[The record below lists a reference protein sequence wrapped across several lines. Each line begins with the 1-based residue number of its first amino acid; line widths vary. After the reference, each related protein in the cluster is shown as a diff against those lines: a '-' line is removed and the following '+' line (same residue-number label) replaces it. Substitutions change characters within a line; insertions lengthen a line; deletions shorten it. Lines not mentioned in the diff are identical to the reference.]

1 MNHLCV
7 SSPWTPSWTRSMVD
21 YPVDYPQYLKMNFHQ
36 RSELILG
43 TLKAKGMK
51 VCQFLVYY
59 QD

>member
-1 MNHLCV
+1 MDHLCV
-7 SSPWTPSWTRSMVD
+7 PSPWTPSWTRSM
-21 YPVDYPQYLKMNFHQ
+21 VDYPQYLKMNFHQ

-43 TLKAKGMK
+43 TLKAEGMK